1 MLGTPSCY
9 LLIQVVPGR
18 TIVAVSGST
27 RVLPLLLLAT
37 CAVAQQIGPQALP
50 DAPSTRSAQ
59 PAHRVLLGAAHSPRP
74 AVSSMREP
82 LAWHFDP
89 GHFNDH
95 LIRQGTVT
103 PSSENALLV
112 KTSNR
117 YRASDSD
124 NLFARAIGAAWSTV
138 IARGEDGSSHLNNH
152 YLLKVLT
159 SAAAQT
165 AERPY
170 WRRSASQPLADIGST
185 IGNDAGMNVLH
196 EFQPGIMQLVK
207 NHQPKFFSKIAGEK
221 QDAIKGPGEART
233 SNWKRR

>member
-9 LLIQVVPGR
+9 LLTQVAPGR
-18 TIVAVSGST
+18 TIVAVIGSI
-27 RVLPLLLLAT
+27 RVLPLLFLAT
-37 CAVAQQIGPQALP
+37 CAAAQQIGPQALP
-50 DAPSTRSAQ
+50 DAPSTPSVQ
-59 PAHRVLLGAAHSPRP
+59 PAHRVLSGAARSAKP
-74 AVSSMREP
+74 ALSSMREP

-89 GHFNDH
+89 GHFNDPPT
-95 LIRQGTVT
+95 RPGTVT
-103 PSSENALLV
+103 PPFENALLV

-138 IARGEDGSSHLNNH
+138 IARGEDGSSHLNSS

-170 WRRSASQPLADIGST
+170 WRRSASQPFADIGST

-196 EFQPGIMQLVK
+196 EFQPGILQLVK
-207 NHQPKFFSKIAGEK
+207 NHQPRFFSKITGTK
-221 QDAIKGPGEART
+221 QDAGKGPGEART
-233 SNWKRR
+233 LVWKPR